1 MVQALIYLYET
12 VFFKKSFTPK
22 YIQNHELLVV
32 GGRNENQTLLSTT
45 ESFAGSS
52 GTWTS
57 LDNITEGKYGHCQVD
72 SPDFRIMTVS
82 LNQ

>member
-22 YIQNHELLVV
+22 YIQNNELLVV

-52 GTWTS
+52 GTW
-57 LDNITEGKYGHCQVD
+57 DYKA
-72 SPDFRIMTVS
+72 
-82 LNQ
+82 

>member
-1 MVQALIYLYET
+1 M
-12 VFFKKSFTPK
+12 
-22 YIQNHELLVV
+22 V